1 MQPTRAERV
10 AQMMQREL
18 GTMIQTELKD
28 PRIGFASVTRVEVSR
43 DLSAAKVYVSVFG
56 PVESAEETMDGL
68 EHAMGF
74 LRGEVGR
81 RLKLRHA
88 PELDFRL
95 DQSIQQSM
103 AIQRIMQQI
112 HGSEDGE

>member
-1 MQPTRAERV
+1 VQNTRAERV

-28 PRIGFASVTRVEVSR
+28 PRIGFASITRVEVSR
-43 DLSAAKVYVSVFG
+43 DLSVAKVFVSVLG
-56 PVESAEETMDGL
+56 SAQNAHETMEGL
-68 EHAMGF
+68 THAVGF

-95 DQSIQQSM
+95 DESIEKSM
-103 AIQRIMQQI
+103 VIQRLMHDL
-112 HGSEDGE
+112 HGPDEHE

>member
-10 AQMMQREL
+10 AEMMQREL
-18 GTMIQTELKD
+18 GMMIQTELKD
-28 PRIGFASVTRVEVSR
+28 PRIGFASITRVEVSR
-43 DLSAAKVYVSVFG
+43 DLSAAKVFVSVLG
-56 PVESAEETMDGL
+56 PDESAHETMAGL
-68 EHAMGF
+68 THAGGF

-95 DQSIQQSM
+95 DQSIEKSM
-103 AIQRIMQQI
+103 ALQRLM
-112 HGSEDGE
+112 HHLHDEEHRE